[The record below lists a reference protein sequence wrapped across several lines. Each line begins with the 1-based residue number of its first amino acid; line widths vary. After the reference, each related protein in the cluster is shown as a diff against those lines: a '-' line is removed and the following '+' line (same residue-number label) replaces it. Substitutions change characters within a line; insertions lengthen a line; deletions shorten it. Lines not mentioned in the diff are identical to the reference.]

1 MARRMSIETKFSA
14 FLSRQT
20 LRLVGLIWLMLCVL
34 PGGCCSLDNFVA
46 NKIGKVLIDIGK
58 HTWPQEYPAM
68 LEEIRSLCMS
78 PTTFST
84 GLMLLGTV
92 AVEFVSPVCQTS
104 WEVSNMCHWNHGLL
118 PV

>member
-1 MARRMSIETKFSA
+1 
-14 FLSRQT
+14 
-20 LRLVGLIWLMLCVL
+20 MLVL
-34 PGGCCSLDNFVA
+34 PDSPFGRAHLAYALCIAGGCCSLDNFVA

-92 AVEFVSPVCQTS
+92 AVEFVSPLGQTS
-104 WEVSNMCHWNHGLL
+104 WGSRIGVDGTMGCSLSD
-118 PV
+118 